1 VGEENAPWHSNV
13 GDDEARH
20 EVLLE
25 GETLETP
32 YSNETRERTN
42 SFSIADD
49 RHMQREARVRTD
61 T

>member
-1 VGEENAPWHSNV
+1 VWHSNIA
-13 GDDEARH
+13 DDEAGH
-20 EVLLE
+20 EGSLE

-42 SFSIADD
+42 SFSISDD